1 MQRYIIFRIGQ
12 SILALLVLTVVVF
25 TLARVSGD
33 PLDVMLPLEAT
44 VEDAARVR
52 AAWGLDRPL
61 HIQYF
66 TFLGNALTGDF
77 GESLRI
83 RGRTA
88 ISLVLERLPNTAAL
102 AGVAVIVAIVVA
114 IPIGVLSAVKK
125 DTPLDYIGK
134 TIALLGQSL
143 PAFWLGLMM
152 MWIFAV
158 QLGWFPVSG
167 KEHGVLSFILP
178 AVAIGWFQVAAL
190 MRLVRSSMLDVLDTE
205 YVKLA
210 RIKGVPEWKVVWK
223 HCLRN
228 AAIAPFTYFALIIG
242 SLLVGS
248 VSIEFVFAWPG
259 VGRLAVDSAAAR
271 DFPVVQA
278 VVITFCLVYIV
289 ANLLVDIAYAYVD
302 PRIRYS

>member
-1 MQRYIIFRIGQ
+1 MQRYILFRIGQ
-12 SILALLVLTVVVF
+12 SVLTLLVLTVIVF
-25 TLARVSGD
+25 SLARLSGD
-33 PLDVMLPLEAT
+33 PLDVLLPLEAT
-44 VEDAARVR
+44 NEDAERLR
-52 AAWGLDRPL
+52 AAWGLDKPV

-66 TFLGNALTGDF
+66 TFLGNALVGDF
-77 GESLRI
+77 GDSLRV

-88 ISLVLERLPNTAAL
+88 MSLVLERLPNTAAL
-102 AGVAVIVAIVVA
+102 AGVAIVVA
-114 IPIGVLSAVKK
+114 IVIAVPIGVLSAVKK
-125 DTPLDYIGK
+125 DTPFDYVGK
-134 TIALLGQSL
+134 VIALFGQSL
-143 PAFWLGLMM
+143 PAFWLGLML
-152 MWIFAV
+152 MWLFAA

-167 KEHGVLSFILP
+167 KEQGALSYILP

-210 RIKGVPEWKVVWK
+210 RIKGVVEWKVIWK

-242 SLLVGS
+242 SLMVGS

-259 VGRLAVDSAAAR
+259 VGRLAVDAAVTK

-278 VVITFCLVYIV
+278 VVITFCMVYIV

-302 PRIRYS
+302 PRIRFS

>member
-1 MQRYIIFRIGQ
+1 MQRYILFRIGQ
-12 SILALLVLTVVVF
+12 SILTLLVLTVIVF
-25 TLARVSGD
+25 SLARLSGD
-33 PLDVMLPLEAT
+33 PLDVLLPLEAT
-44 VEDAARVR
+44 NEDAERLR
-52 AAWGLDRPL
+52 AAWGLDRPV

-66 TFLGNALTGDF
+66 TFLGNALAGDF
-77 GESLRI
+77 GDSLRV

-88 ISLVLERLPNTAAL
+88 MSLVLERLPNTAAL
-102 AGVAVIVAIVVA
+102 AGVAIIVAIVIAV
-114 IPIGVLSAVKK
+114 PIGVLSAVKK
-125 DTPLDYIGK
+125 DTPFDYVGK
-134 TIALLGQSL
+134 VIALFGQSL
-143 PAFWLGLMM
+143 PAFWLGLML
-152 MWIFAV
+152 MWVFAA

-167 KEHGVLSFILP
+167 KDQGALSYILP
-178 AVAIGWFQVAAL
+178 AIAIGWFQVAAL

-210 RIKGVPEWKVVWK
+210 RIKGVVEWKVIWK

-242 SLLVGS
+242 SLMVGS

-259 VGRLAVDSAAAR
+259 VGRLAVDAAVTK

-278 VVITFCLVYIV
+278 VVITFCIVYIV

-302 PRIRYS
+302 PRIRFS

>member
-1 MQRYIIFRIGQ
+1 MQRYILFRVGQ
-12 SILALLVLTVVVF
+12 SILALLVLTVIVF

-33 PLDVMLPLEAT
+33 PLDVLLPLEAT

-88 ISLVLERLPNTAAL
+88 IGLVLERLPNTAAL
-102 AGVAVIVAIVVA
+102 AGVALVVAVGVA

-134 TIALLGQSL
+134 TIALFGQSL

-210 RIKGVPEWKVVWK
+210 RIKGVPEWKVIWK

-259 VGRLAVDSAAAR
+259 VGRLAVDAAAAR

-278 VVITFCLVYIV
+278 VVVTFCLVYIV

-302 PRIRYS
+302 PRIRFS

>member
-1 MQRYIIFRIGQ
+1 MQRYILFRVGQ
-12 SILALLVLTVVVF
+12 SILALLVLTVIVF

-33 PLDVMLPLEAT
+33 PLDVLLPLEAT

-88 ISLVLERLPNTAAL
+88 MGLVLERLPNTAAL
-102 AGVAVIVAIVVA
+102 AGVALVVAVGVA

-134 TIALLGQSL
+134 TIALFGQSL

-167 KEHGVLSFILP
+167 KEHGALSFVLP
-178 AVAIGWFQVAAL
+178 AIAIGWFQVAAL

-210 RIKGVPEWKVVWK
+210 RIKGVPEWKVIWK

-242 SLLVGS
+242 SLMVGS

-259 VGRLAVDSAAAR
+259 VGRLAVDAAGAR

-302 PRIRYS
+302 PRIRFT